1 MDILNNISL
10 IVANYNW
17 VIQVFLI
24 VFLTLI
30 SNFFAKKLL
39 SRLKTQLEKTSNIW
53 DDALIESLHK
63 PLSYL
68 VWVLGFT
75 WAAYVVQSVSN
86 APIFSIIDPL
96 RDISIIFL
104 ITWFLINFVRNSEKN
119 LVVKENNSSDENP
132 LDPSTIH
139 ALAKL
144 LRLAIVITTSLV
156 ALQTLGF
163 SISGVLAF
171 GGIGGIAVGF
181 ASKDLLSNFFGG
193 LMIYLDRPF
202 AIGDWIRSPD
212 KEIEGIVEY
221 IGWRQTRIRTFDKRP
236 LYIPNSTFGHISVE
250 NPSRML
256 NRRIYETIGI
266 RYEDASVLEKI
277 VVQVKEM
284 LEKHDEIDT
293 SQALMVNINS
303 FGESSIDFFI
313 YCLTRTTD
321 WAHYH
326 HVKQDILVKI
336 LNIVEL
342 NKAQIAFPTRV
353 VELNPKVIEDI
364 NKNN

>member
-1 MDILNNISL
+1 MNTLNNLISV
-10 IVANYNW
+10 ISNYDW
-17 VIQVFLI
+17 VVQVFFVI
-24 VFLTLI
+24 FLTLV
-30 SNFFAKKLL
+30 SNFFAKRLL
-39 SRLKTQLEKTSNIW
+39 LRLKSQLKKTQNIW
-53 DDALIESLHK
+53 DDALIEAIHR
-63 PLSYL
+63 PLSFL

-75 WAAYVVQSVSN
+75 WAAYIVQSVSN
-86 APIFSIIDPL
+86 AAIFSIIDPL
-96 RDISIIFL
+96 RDISVIVL
-104 ITWFLINFVRNSEKN
+104 ITWFLINFVKESEKN
-119 LVVKENNSSDENP
+119 LISKEDNSSEESS

-144 LRLAIVITTSLV
+144 LRLAILITTSLV

-171 GGIGGIAVGF
+171 GGIGGVAVGF

-212 KEIEGIVEY
+212 KEIEGVVEY

-266 RYEDASVLEKI
+266 RYDDASVLEKI
-277 VVQVKEM
+277 VNQVKDM
-284 LEKHDEIDT
+284 LEKHDEIDKN
-293 SQALMVNINS
+293 QALMVNINS

-313 YCLTRTTD
+313 YCLTNTTD

-326 HVKQDILVKI
+326 QVKQDILIQI
-336 LNIVEL
+336 LNIVEG
-342 NKAQIAFPTRV
+342 NKAQIAYPTRV
-353 VELNPKVIEDI
+353 VELNSSLLESLS
-364 NKNN
+364 NN